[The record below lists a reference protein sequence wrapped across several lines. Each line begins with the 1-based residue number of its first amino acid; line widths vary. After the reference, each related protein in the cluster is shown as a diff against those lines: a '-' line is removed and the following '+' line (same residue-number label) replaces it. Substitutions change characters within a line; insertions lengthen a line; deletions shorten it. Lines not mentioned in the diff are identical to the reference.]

1 MRHPHRHHSQHTIK
15 STGSVSVLPTKK
27 SYATNALIPETGLA
41 NGQHVFLKNNN
52 IKALERGIV
61 GECFYCLKLSHHNI
75 MMMGSSSSYCNN
87 VNVVEQTLTLHFENM
102 VRFEMDLR
110 NKFTLAFVVVTLFS
124 LIDGDGLRLPD
135 QQSSPNIHPLQQL
148 HQQQQQQQQI
158 PQQQQPQNININNNN
173 GGGVPNFG
181 EERGR
186 QGKGLLDLFGL
197 GTGAN
202 VDPYIAK
209 TNQNCLTGDL
219 SECFKTQALNSF
231 DEIFVREAYTLSDFA
246 RVVRTPESQQR
257 SLFNEPFEFSSEPRD
272 IDSEWDQLV
281 KYALR
286 RAERFIKTTALEV
299 QLPEEITE
307 GGRYQARFI
316 GDIDSELDVIE
327 DKHAPLLNRK
337 KLKKLF
343 IPLLLVLKIFKLKL
357 LLFLPFILGIA
368 GLKKILG
375 LAAIILPGLFA
386 YFKLCRPQGLGT
398 GVGGFGGLFNQKNN
412 FPEYSQ
418 QGIGSASYHHHEHF
432 DGGNG
437 NPFYRQEPSF
447 AKPYTEYYSK
457 NTNTNGISFGEPSHQ
472 QDLAYQGYSQQYG
485 RSTNKDIKS
494 TN

>member
-1 MRHPHRHHSQHTIK
+1 
-15 STGSVSVLPTKK
+15 
-27 SYATNALIPETGLA
+27 
-41 NGQHVFLKNNN
+41 
-52 IKALERGIV
+52 
-61 GECFYCLKLSHHNI
+61 
-75 MMMGSSSSYCNN
+75 
-87 VNVVEQTLTLHFENM
+87 
-102 VRFEMDLR
+102 MDLR
-110 NKFTLAFVVVTLFS
+110 NKLTLAFVVVS
-124 LIDGDGLRLPD
+124 LLSFDLTDGDGLRLPD
-135 QQSSPNIHPLQQL
+135 QQSTPNIHPLQQL
-148 HQQQQQQQQI
+148 HQQQNQQPQQQQFQQQQQA
-158 PQQQQPQNININNNN
+158 QNINNN

-181 EERGR
+181 EERSR

-197 GTGAN
+197 GTGSN

-209 TNQNCLTGDL
+209 TNQHCLTGDL

-231 DEIFVREAYTLSDFA
+231 DEIFVRESYPLSDFA
-246 RVVRTPESQQR
+246 RVVRTSESQQR
-257 SLFNEPFEFSSEPRD
+257 SLFNEPFEYSSEPRD

-299 QLPEEITE
+299 QVPEELTE

-337 KLKKLF
+337 KLKKLI

-386 YFKLCRPQGLGT
+386 YFKLCRPQGLGA
-398 GVGGFGGLFNQKNN
+398 GSGFGGLFNQKNN

-432 DGGNG
+432 DGGN
-437 NPFYRQEPSF
+437 PFYRQEPTF

-457 NTNTNGISFGEPSHQ
+457 NYNSNGVSFGESSPHQ
-472 QDLAYQGYSQQYG
+472 QDLAYQGYSQYS
-485 RSTNKDIKS
+485 RSNNKDIQS

>member
-1 MRHPHRHHSQHTIK
+1 
-15 STGSVSVLPTKK
+15 
-27 SYATNALIPETGLA
+27 
-41 NGQHVFLKNNN
+41 
-52 IKALERGIV
+52 
-61 GECFYCLKLSHHNI
+61 
-75 MMMGSSSSYCNN
+75 
-87 VNVVEQTLTLHFENM
+87 
-102 VRFEMDLR
+102 MDLR

-124 LIDGDGLRLPD
+124 LDPIDGDGLRLPD
-135 QQSSPNIHPLQQL
+135 QQSTPNIHPLQQIHL
-148 HQQQQQQQQI
+148 QQQQQQQI
-158 PQQQQPQNININNNN
+158 PQPQQPQVINN
-173 GGGVPNFG
+173 GGVPNFG
-181 EERGR
+181 DERGNR

-202 VDPYIAK
+202 VDPYVAK

-219 SECFKTQALNSF
+219 SECFKTHALTSF
-231 DEIFVREAYTLSDFA
+231 DEIFARDAYSLSDFA

-257 SLFNEPFEFSSEPRD
+257 SLFDEPFEFSSESRET
-272 IDSEWDQLV
+272 DSEWDQLV
-281 KYALR
+281 KYAMR

-299 QLPEEITE
+299 QVPEELTE

-316 GDIDSELDVIE
+316 GDIDSEIDVIE

-375 LAAIILPGLFA
+375 LAAVILPGLFA
-386 YFKLCRPQGLGT
+386 YFKFCRPQGLGA
-398 GVGGFGGLFNQKNN
+398 GGFGGIFNQKNN

-432 DGGNG
+432 DGGN
-437 NPFYRQEPSF
+437 PFYRQEPSF

-457 NTNTNGISFGEPSHQ
+457 NTNTNNGISFGEPTHH
-472 QDLAYQGYSQQYG
+472 QDLAYQGYSQHQYS
-485 RSTNKDIKS
+485 RSNNKDIKS